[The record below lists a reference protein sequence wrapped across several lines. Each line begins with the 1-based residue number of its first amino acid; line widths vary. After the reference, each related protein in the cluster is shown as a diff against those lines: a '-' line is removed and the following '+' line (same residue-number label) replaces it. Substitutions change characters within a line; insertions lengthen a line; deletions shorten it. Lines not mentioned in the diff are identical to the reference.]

1 MGPLLICSNPQ
12 TPGGTKSSILE
23 QFSQT
28 VSVLCSDTILISA
41 YRILHL
47 LHKALHICFVGI
59 CKFSCYYKKQ
69 EKLEIFSLERNR
81 WGIFLLQFVI
91 TIRLLGTMKH
101 KVQRK
106 RRIHLYLSS
115 LPREATCGHTAL
127 SLACLAEAIT
137 ILWAAKGNHL
147 ASLTRSAKSLPLII
161 PLKLPLAR
169 LLW

>member
-1 MGPLLICSNPQ
+1 MLTEFFIFYIQLYIFALLEFVN
-12 TPGGTKSSILE
+12 
-23 QFSQT
+23 
-28 VSVLCSDTILISA
+28 SVVTT
-41 YRILHL
+41 
-47 LHKALHICFVGI
+47 
-59 CKFSCYYKKQ
+59 KKQ
-69 EKLEIFSLERNR
+69 EKLEISSLEGNR

-91 TIRLLGTMKH
+91 TIRLLGTIKH

-115 LPREATCGHTAL
+115 LSRGHLWTHCPFFG
-127 SLACLAEAIT
+127 CLAEAIT